1 VEGLEALVD
10 SQDLKRKALEK
21 SREPSANR
29 ELPIHLLQFYALE
42 AYSSKTFSRVWRVR
56 AEDFAQKVINP

>member
-29 ELPIHLLQFYALE
+29 ELPIHFQDYALE